1 MRSVNHARLRGAAAG
16 RHGRGIDARR
26 GWEACCKPP
35 PSASREQLYP
45 VMHSGPGVLDQP
57 SRGAHPSKHV
67 AVVAQEIVEVAC
79 EARRGRFSAR
89 GRSPGSKLE
98 IGVKG
103 ACVGDLPASPAA
115 TAAAAVQLCPQEE
128 SSVEEALFSLCV
140 GGFSPR
146 GTALGRLHVRRGLTP
161 PGPTAL
167 QVLASL
173 FSQLSQYVS
182 RLVERVHKFYLY
194 TFALHVHIGV
204 VGFCVQ
210 AVAAVKTL
218 TRRS

>member
-1 MRSVNHARLRGAAAG
+1 MSKRPSPGPRSCMGRVRTRGAGRTCLSSGAIRYSCPAARG
-16 RHGRGIDARR
+16 CSRPAWTRHRCSSRMGGLLQASTERLQGKAIPGHAKWTWRAGPAEPR
-26 GWEACCKPP
+26 CSSIEACGGTM
-35 PSASREQLYP
+35 RF
-45 VMHSGPGVLDQP
+45 VGG
-57 SRGAHPSKHV
+57 V

-115 TAAAAVQLCPQEE
+115 TATAAVQLCPQEE

-167 QVLASL
+167 
-173 FSQLSQYVS
+173 
-182 RLVERVHKFYLY
+182 
-194 TFALHVHIGV
+194 
-204 VGFCVQ
+204 
-210 AVAAVKTL
+210 AAIAG
-218 TRRS
+218 